1 MRRVQFVLVAVI
13 LSLGVIISSAIVSN
27 TIESLKKKDDIVS
40 VKGVAEKKVK
50 SDKGILTITVK
61 ANDKD
66 INTAL
71 ENLKQQTSELV
82 STLKSN
88 DFSDSEIKLE
98 NIISEP
104 VYFYNENGNPTSR
117 VLSYNVNQIVNI
129 TTEKVDKLS
138 PLALKLSENLN
149 LSVSDAQ
156 YLVTNVEKLK
166 IDLLGEATKNAKLRA
181 TELVKYNNRS
191 IGGLKSVNQGVFQIT
206 GDNNSE
212 TSDAGYYDTYSIE
225 KTVRAVISI
234 EYRVE

>member
-1 MRRVQFVLVAVI
+1 MRKVQFVLVAVI

-50 SDKGILTITVK
+50 SDQGMLMITVK
-61 ANDKD
+61 SNDKD

-82 STLKSN
+82 STLKAN

-104 VYFYNENGNPTSR
+104 VYFYNENGNPTTR

-212 TSDAGYYDTYSIE
+212 SSDAGYYDTYSIE

-234 EYRVE
+234 EYRME

>member
-1 MRRVQFVLVAVI
+1 MRKVQFVLVAVI

-50 SDKGILTITVK
+50 SDQGMLMITVK

-82 STLKSN
+82 STLKAN

-104 VYFYNENGNPTSR
+104 VYFYNENGNPTTR

-129 TTEKVDKLS
+129 TTGKVDKLS